1 MPATN
6 PLPPADSLVGAAE
19 AAFIADL
26 DAKELHR
33 VVDESVLPDVLLRRD
48 DARRFARLGA
58 ALAKFYFDTADE
70 LSKAVR
76 VDVITKLVERLLGR
90 ENAGDILGLVG
101 PALALVDWT
110 VHLDYVVVDVKR
122 AIEPAMER
130 ATRARHAAQ
139 LVVED
144 PDVLGGRPTFRG
156 SRVPI
161 DTVIGAPTTGPAW
174 ERLRASYPFLTADH
188 IDAAN
193 IYSVIHPRRG
203 RPAKEPPAKAWK
215 LKSSRRIPATGR

>member
-1 MPATN
+1 MPATS

-26 DAKELHR
+26 DAKDLHR
-33 VVDESVLPDVLLRRD
+33 VVDESVLPDVLWRRD

-58 ALAKFYFDTADE
+58 ALAKFYFDTADD

-76 VDVITKLVERLLGR
+76 VDVITKLVDRLVIR
-90 ENAGDILGLVG
+90 DNASDIFGLVG
-101 PALALVDWT
+101 PSLSLVDWT
-110 VHLDYVVVDVKR
+110 VHLDYVVIDLRR
-122 AIEPAMER
+122 AIEPATER
-130 ATRARHAAQ
+130 AARARYAAQ

-161 DTVIGAPTTGPAW
+161 ETVIGAPTTGPAW

-193 IYSVIHPRRG
+193 IYSVIRPRRG
-203 RPAKEPPAKAWK
+203 RPAKKPPPKAWK
-215 LKSSRRIPATGR
+215 LKRSRRIPSVGT